1 MLLFVACLLH
11 LVLIGENSCHI
22 LYSFY
27 DHFPGPRAV
36 FVFKI
41 SCPTIA
47 WNSFFP
53 EREISIYDWLQD
65 WNSAYRVKTLLTVS
79 VTMWGLHI
87 VKRMKYLLITRQYLQ
102 NHWKRLRNKTMCNVK
117 TNPKLW
123 GEKKILQLKWASTVL
138 GLDLLCAHYD
148 GWLLPKEGEG
158 RTQGRGLGPNPDE
171 IQEINWT
178 SNSEVHI

>member
-27 DHFPGPRAV
+27 DHLPGAV

-79 VTMWGLHI
+79 VAMWGPHI
-87 VKRMKYLLITRQYLQ
+87 VKR
-102 NHWKRLRNKTMCNVK
+102 
-117 TNPKLW
+117 
-123 GEKKILQLKWASTVL
+123 KKISLN
-138 GLDLLCAHYD
+138 Y
-148 GWLLPKEGEG
+148 
-158 RTQGRGLGPNPDE
+158 
-171 IQEINWT
+171 T
-178 SNSEVHI
+178 SIFAEPLEKVEK